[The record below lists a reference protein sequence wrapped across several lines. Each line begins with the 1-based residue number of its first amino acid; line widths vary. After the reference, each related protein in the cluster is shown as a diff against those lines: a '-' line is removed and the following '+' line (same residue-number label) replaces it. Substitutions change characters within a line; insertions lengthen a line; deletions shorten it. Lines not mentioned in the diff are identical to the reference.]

1 MATFKI
7 DTTIYISNHRIN
19 SKEDVR
25 TELQEM
31 LDAYFYDNR
40 SDCAEI
46 VIKHKEDNAD
56 IKKITKK
63 QYEKECY
70 GL

>member
-25 TELQEM
+25 TELQDM
-31 LDAYFYDNR
+31 LDSYFYDNR

-46 VIKHKEDNAD
+46 VITHKKGDAN